1 MNTIAFVASGQS
13 GLSGLSEAKKKN
25 IHLCRYCIKVFANKF
40 TLKDHITRF
49 HEGDK
54 TFACDLCGKKF
65 TFDRDLKQ
73 HKNKHR
79 NRNAFVCTVCEKTYS
94 NEDKLNEHKIT
105 HNLVTPQ
112 FECDHCGKE
121 FLKEAY
127 FNQHLKTHSAIYP
140 CPQCQKV
147 LKSKYSFEQHMRKHM
162 PASPRFEC
170 NICHLTY
177 VNKERLKSHQKRK
190 HADPR
195 NDTAAPAPKVSKA
208 SKKSSTATSTATK
221 NHLNNTGFVTHF
233 TLL

>member
-1 MNTIAFVASGQS
+1 M
-13 GLSGLSEAKKKN
+13 
-25 IHLCRYCIKVFANKF
+25 FANKF
-40 TLKDHITRF
+40 TLKDHITRY

-54 TFACDLCGKKF
+54 PFACDLCGKKF

-73 HKNKHR
+73 HKIKHR
-79 NRNAFVCTVCEKTYS
+79 NRKAFVCGICQKAYS

-105 HNLVTPQ
+105 HNLITPQ

-127 FNQHLKTHSAIYP
+127 FNQHLKTHSQIYP

-170 NICHLTY
+170 GICHLTY

-190 HADPR
+190 HSEPQST
-195 NDTAAPAPKVSKA
+195 NGVVPISKA
-208 SKKSSTATSTATK
+208 SARKSTANK
-221 NHLNNTGFVTHF
+221 NHLNNAGYVTHF